1 MKRSN
6 RTLRFLYF
14 LVLTVILLVIVN
26 VFMVTIFKVHVRSNT
41 SLNNYISSVSNVE
54 ERIFASRGNIY
65 DNTGEIVAQDVK
77 TYDIICYLDEDRLAS
92 GNQIAYVDNPSYAAS
107 VLAPILEM
115 DASDIYSILTSND
128 GLYQVEL
135 GANGRNL
142 SEDQKNQIEAIEDL
156 HGIDFRNSYK
166 RYYPYGDSFSPQI
179 VGFAQSDESGKLIGK
194 LGIEAYLNDELSGS
208 DGFHSYQRDRYGYIL
223 PGMYDETIEAVNGY
237 DVYLT
242 LNIPIQEA
250 LNTALETTM
259 QYKEASRAWGAV
271 VEIKTGKILA
281 WGQTPSFNPNNLT
294 SDDVQV
300 NYGSQL
306 AYEPGSVLK
315 SIIYSAAMDLGVYDG
330 NVGFDSSPYCY
341 NDYAQR
347 TYSGNQLGCIKNVDN
362 KDWGTIPL
370 DYGLIYSSNVATA
383 TLLSQYVG
391 IDNFEDYLNRYH
403 LFEKVNSDGID
414 EVTGYTNYG
423 LSPVD
428 DITATY
434 GQGSSLTMLQLLQAY
449 TAIMGNGEMV
459 KPYIID
465 KIVNPN
471 TNQTVYQG
479 SRKVVSTPI
488 SKQTATDMVD
498 LLRRVVTDEAGTC
511 RHYEARTVNVIGK
524 TGTTELLLDGEYS
537 EDLSIVSCML
547 GFPYEDPQYMVYYAY
562 VSPMTVYYNYE
573 VKPIPDMIDRIALL
587 ENLDINEDE
596 LDVADKYIHKYNM
609 PNLLSDTY
617 DVAKSKLDELHIN
630 TIRIGDGDKIID
642 QYPKTNDIVY
652 TNQKVFLLT
661 DGHNIYLPDFTN
673 WTRKDIVNYWN
684 ISKLPITIDG
694 YGVVYE
700 QNISSNSLVD
710 NTSEIIVKLHEIN
723 YEEPIIEQ
731 DIEDT
736 SEDDV

>member
-617 DVAKSKLDELHIN
+617 DLAKSKLDELHIN

-700 QNISSNSLVD
+700 QNTSSNSLVD